1 MLVRLV
7 YASRA
12 VNDLSA
18 QDLQDILRR
27 SREHN
32 PAEGITGLLC
42 FDQGIFVQ
50 VLEGGRDAV
59 NARYK
64 RIVMDERHDQPL
76 LLSYEEVSERR
87 YAGWS
92 MGQVNLHRL
101 NPALLLK
108 YGENQ
113 RLDPYRM
120 SGTAMTALF
129 DELVSSG
136 AIECA

>member
-12 VNDLSA
+12 SRDLSPH
-18 QDLQDILRR
+18 DLQDIVRR

-32 PAEGITGLLC
+32 GEDGITGLLC
-42 FDQGIFVQ
+42 YSGGIFIQ
-50 VLEGGRDAV
+50 VLEGAREPV

-64 RIVMDERHDQPL
+64 RIVMDERHDTPTLIGYQ
-76 LLSYEEVSERR
+76 EISERR
-87 YAGWS
+87 FAGWA

-108 YGENQ
+108 YGETQ
-113 RLDPYRM
+113 KLDPFRM
-120 SGTAMTALF
+120 TGAALTALF
-129 DELVSSG
+129 DELVTAG
-136 AIECA
+136 AIECS

>member
-12 VNDLSA
+12 VRDLSP

-32 PAEGITGLLC
+32 PSEGITGLLC
-42 FDQGIFVQ
+42 FNDGVFIQ

-64 RIVMDERHDQPL
+64 RIVMDERHDQPIL
-76 LLSYEEVSERR
+76 LRYEEIGERR

-108 YGENQ
+108 YGETQ

-120 SGTAMTALF
+120 SGAALTALF

-136 AIECA
+136 AIECS

>member
-7 YASRA
+7 YASRS
-12 VNDLSA
+12 VNDLSP
-18 QDLQDILRR
+18 QDLQAILRS

-32 PAEGITGLLC
+32 PGEGITGLLC
-42 FDQGIFVQ
+42 FDQGVFIQ
-50 VLEGGRDAV
+50 VLEGGREAV

-64 RIVMDERHDQPL
+64 RIVMDQRHDHPTL
-76 LLSYEEVSERR
+76 ISYEEIGERR

-108 YGENQ
+108 YGETQ
-113 RLDPYRM
+113 RLDPF
-120 SGTAMTALF
+120 AMTGAALTALF

>member
-12 VNDLSA
+12 RRDLSA
-18 QDLQDILRR
+18 HDLQDIVRR

-32 PAEGITGLLC
+32 THEGITGLLC
-42 FDQGIFVQ
+42 HTDGVFIQ
-50 VLEGGRDAV
+50 VLEGSREAV
-59 NARYK
+59 NVRYK
-64 RIVMDERHDQPL
+64 RIVMDERHDQCTL
-76 LLSYEEVSERR
+76 IAYDEIGERR

-108 YGENQ
+108 YGETQ
-113 RLDPYRM
+113 RLDPFRM
-120 SGTAMTALF
+120 TGHGLTTLF
-129 DELVSSG
+129 DELVAAG
-136 AIECA
+136 AIECH

>member
-12 VNDLSA
+12 SRDLSP
-18 QDLQDILRR
+18 QDLQDIVRR
-27 SREHN
+27 SRDHN
-32 PAEGITGLLC
+32 GHDGITGLLC
-42 FDQGIFVQ
+42 FTDGIFIQ
-50 VLEGGRDAV
+50 VLEGSREAV
-59 NARYK
+59 NVRYK
-64 RIVMDERHDQPL
+64 RIVMDERHDQPTL
-76 LLSYEEVSERR
+76 ISYEEIAERR

-108 YGENQ
+108 YGETQ
-113 RLDPYRM
+113 KLDPFRM
-120 SGTAMTALF
+120 TGAALTALF
-129 DELVSSG
+129 DELVAAG